1 MSYEIIELEMEPDLQ
16 DKLVESYVL
25 DNFNA
30 ASIDAF
36 YNSYD
41 SEEAKIED
49 QLYAAVLNE
58 MIIKALEEEIKAHK
72 EKDEEINKLIEKE
85 RELEKIYDGSSDK

>member
-1 MSYEIIELEMEPDLQ
+1 MGFEIIELEMEPELQ

-25 DNFNA
+25 LNFSP

-41 SEEAKIED
+41 GASPEGQRIEN

-58 MIIKALEEEIKAHK
+58 TIINAIQNEIKILKQQKEGTNKLLEEKQN
-72 EKDEEINKLIEKE
+72 EE
-85 RELEKIYDGSSDK
+85 